1 MESND
6 IYLSNLEVLKDDA
19 ERVYVKLAHYNH
31 LDYIED
37 VLVEQFDFESFCTTR
52 DEPHSICVYEE
63 SEFGRFYKI
72 IDQINLGHSST
83 NELYK
88 TV

>member
-6 IYLSNLEVLKDDA
+6 IYLSNLKVFRDE
-19 ERVYVKLAHYNH
+19 EGRVYVRLIHYNH

-37 VLVEQFDFESFCTTR
+37 VLVEQFDFDSFYR
-52 DEPHSICVYEE
+52 EEEPYIIGVYEE
-63 SEFGRFYKI
+63 SKFCGFSKI
-72 IDQINLGHSST
+72 IEQINLHHSST
-83 NELYK
+83 KELHK

>member
-1 MESND
+1 MESDD
-6 IYLSNLEVLKDDA
+6 IYLSNLEVIKDESD
-19 ERVYVKLAHYNH
+19 RVCVKLVHYNH

-37 VLVEQFDFESFCTTR
+37 VLVEQFDFESFSTMR
-52 DEPHSICVYEE
+52 DDPYSIYVFEE
-63 SEFGRFYKI
+63 SEFRRFHEI
-72 IDQINLGHSST
+72 IDKINLSHSST